1 MAIRKASAKWS
12 GDLVNGKGSLSTE
25 SSVLNNTSYDFTSR
39 FEEGSNTNPE
49 ELLGAAH
56 AGCFSMALAN
66 ALAKEGFKVN
76 SIETEDNVHLEK
88 LEDGFTVTKIEVNTV
103 ADIEGIDEETFLKH
117 AEATKLACPVS
128 KALTGPTIMLN
139 AKLKAQ

>member
-1 MAIRKASAKWS
+1 MPIRKASAQWS
-12 GDLVNGKGSLSTE
+12 GDLKGGKGSLTTE
-25 SSVLNNTSYDFTSR
+25 SNILNNSSYDFTSR

-66 ALAKEGFKVN
+66 ALSKEGFKVN
-76 SIETEDNVHLEK
+76 SIKTEDNVHIEK

-103 ADIEGIDEETFLKH
+103 GDIEGIDEEMFLRH
-117 AEATKLACPVS
+117 AEETKLGCPVS
-128 KALTGPTIMLN
+128 KALTGPTILLN
-139 AKLKAQ
+139 AKLKT

>member
-1 MAIRKASAKWS
+1 MPIRKASAQWS
-12 GDLVNGKGSLSTE
+12 GDLKGGKGSLTTE
-25 SSVLNNTSYDFTSR
+25 SNVLNNTSYDFTSR

-56 AGCFSMALAN
+56 AGCFSMAFAN
-66 ALAKEGFKVN
+66 ALSKEGFKVN
-76 SIETEDNVHLEK
+76 SIKTEDNVHIEK

-103 ADIEGIDEETFLKH
+103 ADIEGIDEKTFLKH

-128 KALTGPTIMLN
+128 KALTGPTILLN
-139 AKLKAQ
+139 AKLK